1 MKLVLQTL
9 VLGIVAVGA
18 SAAIG
23 SSYKT
28 TVTPTHSAA
37 FPVPTCNPGHPCGS
51 TGSR

>member
-1 MKLVLQTL
+1 MKLALRTL

-28 TVTPTHSAA
+28 LTNHSSAI
-37 FPVPTCNPGHPCGS
+37 PVPTCNPGHPCGN
-51 TGSR
+51 GSGK